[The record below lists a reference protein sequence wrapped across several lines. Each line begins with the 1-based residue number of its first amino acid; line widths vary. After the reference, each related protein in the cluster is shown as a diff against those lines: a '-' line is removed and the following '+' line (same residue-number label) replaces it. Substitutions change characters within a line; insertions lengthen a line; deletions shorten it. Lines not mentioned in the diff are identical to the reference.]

1 MKKILLKG
9 ILGACIMALV
19 FEKWGEISP
28 ITMIFFLCGFGV
40 GMFSGIQLERKLFP
54 EVRRIWSAFRR
65 ILKENKVD
73 DTENPAPTTGDTV
86 SSSPVSEQPVEHPAA
101 QEVPSHIYSQTV
113 SEPVNMAPINWAVEL
128 APQTDGQA
136 VAHADTLSDVPE
148 NIPKETATEN
158 IPAASDVPPKTNST
172 DTFNVSECIIPEDLE
187 VVDVSEAI
195 CPDAD
200 SRGMEFDA
208 FDLIPP
214 ELPEEGEKEKGGV
227 TKSKEYVSLDDMLR
241 EVG

>member
-1 MKKILLKG
+1 MKKNLLKG
-9 ILGACIMALV
+9 IIGACIMALV

-28 ITMIFFLCGFGV
+28 ITMIFFLLGYGTGV
-40 GMFSGIQLERKLFP
+40 FSGIQLERKLFP

-65 ILKENKVD
+65 ILKENK

-86 SSSPVSEQPVEHPAA
+86 SSSPVSEHPAA

-113 SEPVNMAPINWAVEL
+113 SDPVNMAPINWAVEL

-148 NIPKETATEN
+148 DIPKETATEN

-187 VVDVSEAI
+187 VVDVSETI
-195 CPDAD
+195 CPDAG
-200 SRGMEFDA
+200 SEGMEFDA

-214 ELPEEGEKEKGGV
+214 ELPEEEEKKKGGV
-227 TKSKEYVSLDDMLR
+227 KKSEEYTSLDDMLR
-241 EVG
+241 VVS